1 MDALLRNRCPPPST
15 AVSTVTEPP
24 LHFALPSPPSGSHL
38 AYVEE
43 VPRGD
48 AHDASDLRVD
58 DAVLPA
64 PRDHLQGQQL
74 QGRGRNTGG
83 GRGQTPCCRPLATIS
98 RASSCRDGRRSGGG
112 QSGGAVGH
120 KRAGHPPRAPASGEP
135 PEVHPFL
142 RPAPPHPTLTPRG
155 GRTCCSLIWKRHS
168 EKSYRPSTLW
178 RTPSDACRVMQGGGG
193 CRMPALRPCGQG
205 THVPHSHTCGTHD
218 RVWTHHDMHACR
230 HAGRNFPPCRTN
242 PPLSPTGTVDLP

>member
-1 MDALLRNRCPPPST
+1 M
-15 AVSTVTEPP
+15 
-24 LHFALPSPPSGSHL
+24 
-38 AYVEE
+38 
-43 VPRGD
+43 
-48 AHDASDLRVD
+48 
-58 DAVLPA
+58 LPA
-64 PRDHLQGQQL
+64 PCDHLQGQQL
-74 QGRGRNTGG
+74 QGRAAIRRGAVRGG
-83 GRGQTPCCRPLATIS
+83 
-98 RASSCRDGRRSGGG
+98 SGA
-112 QSGGAVGH
+112 QEGGAPSARPCFGGTA
-120 KRAGHPPRAPASGEP
+120 RSASLLTARPPSPYSDPQRGA
-135 PEVHPFL
+135 HPFIP
-142 RPAPPHPTLTPRG
+142 PAPPSPCSGVPPACTPSYCPSSPPPLPLTPRG